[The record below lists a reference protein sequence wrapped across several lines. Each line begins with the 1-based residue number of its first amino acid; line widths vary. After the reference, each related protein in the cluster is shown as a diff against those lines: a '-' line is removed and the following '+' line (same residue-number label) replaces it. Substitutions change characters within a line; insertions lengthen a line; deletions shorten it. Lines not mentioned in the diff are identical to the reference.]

1 VIAATWSWGRPLCE
15 RARDVLR
22 EGGSVIDAIERGIN
36 VVELDPSVRT
46 VGLGGYPNEAGV
58 VQLDAMMMDGARLE
72 AGAVGALEDVPLAIS
87 VARRVMERTRHVYLM
102 GEGAKRFALEQGF
115 EERAL
120 LTDEAR
126 REWEAWVA
134 EGTSRFRRDAPPR
147 PSDRDHDTVGAIGTD
162 GRNTIVG
169 VSTSGLA
176 YKMAGRVGD
185 SPIVGSGGYADSDVG
200 AACATGV
207 GEEIIRVSGSFA
219 IVELM
224 RAGRTPRE
232 AIDEVLDRIRRKRGD
247 LLGDAQ
253 VAFIAMRTDG
263 ELAHGALRPGFE
275 VAILRGGEV
284 TTEPIR

>member
-1 VIAATWSWGRPLCE
+1 MI
-15 RARDVLR
+15 
-22 EGGSVIDAIERGIN
+22 
-36 VVELDPSVRT
+36 
-46 VGLGGYPNEAGV
+46 
-58 VQLDAMMMDGARLE
+58 MDGARLE

-147 PSDRDHDTVGAIGTD
+147 AVDPDHDTVGAIGTD
-162 GRNTIVG
+162 GRNAIVG

-253 VAFIAMRTDG
+253 VAFIAIRTDG

-275 VAILRGGEV
+275 VAILRSGEV
-284 TTEPIR
+284 TMETAG